1 MKIIGNYSRL
11 GKNENNE
18 TEITFT
24 IRDNYKHLLKELN
37 KKELYAISVSKAQ
50 DKRTEQQNKYMW
62 AIIGEIDKVR
72 NGGRPSDDFDIY
84 IEALQRSGAKF
95 EHLLVPMGAENLLI
109 DNFRAVKLV
118 RKIQMN
124 GKVFCDFK
132 CFYGSS
138 KMDKKEMRDLI
149 DTVLDMAS
157 EEGLNIVYWKE
168 LLGLD

>member
-62 AIIGEIDKVR
+62 AI

-84 IEALQRSGAKF
+84 IEALQRAGAKF